1 MAMTELHIGAQVAA
15 GGSSQVG
22 AAGQIPADL
31 ESKLFDVIMMLE
43 KALQQGPKNNAGANG
58 AGAASTTRWKNGPY
72 FGVSHAAR
80 GFPVLV
86 HLKGLARVR
95 LK

>member
-1 MAMTELHIGAQVAA
+1 MWTTTEV
-15 GGSSQVG
+15 GSQRR
-22 AAGQIPADL
+22 ITMP
-31 ESKLFDVIMMLE
+31 
-43 KALQQGPKNNAGANG
+43 
-58 AGAASTTRWKNGPY
+58 STTRWKNGPY